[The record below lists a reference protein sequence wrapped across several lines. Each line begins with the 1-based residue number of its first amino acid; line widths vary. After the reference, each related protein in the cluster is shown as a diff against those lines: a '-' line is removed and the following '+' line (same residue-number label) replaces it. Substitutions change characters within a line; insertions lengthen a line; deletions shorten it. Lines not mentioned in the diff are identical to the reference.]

1 MSNPAQS
8 QTPYLDALKAHLAAE
23 VRSFH
28 MPGHQ
33 GGRGAPARLL
43 ELLGPEVW
51 RADLTQV
58 HGLDDIHRP
67 DGPCGQAQRLAAE
80 AYGADFTYFLVNG
93 SSSGNQIMAMAAL
106 HRGQSV
112 LVARN
117 AHRSTVAGIL
127 LAGAEPVYYQ
137 GPYDPAMQVW
147 EPPQVEHLEAAWR
160 PDLTALWL
168 TNPSYYGAS
177 GPIERLVEW
186 AHRRD
191 LICLVD
197 EAWGAHLHFH
207 PDLPSSAVTAGAD
220 LVVQSVHKTL
230 GGLSQAAQLHVR
242 QGRVDQARLENWV
255 RWLSSTS
262 PFCPLLAS
270 IDAVRHQMVSQGR
283 ELLTQVIELATQTR
297 RRLAQLERVTVF
309 SARSG
314 GDPTRVVARV
324 AGYTGR
330 ELEAALYS
338 RQIQV
343 EMSDAHQV
351 VLLFSPGHQA
361 QDVDHLVE
369 AFAQLPLREAP
380 PRPLRNWPPVPE
392 QACSPR
398 QALERPSEAVPL
410 QQAVGRIGVELVTP
424 YPPGIPVLYPGE
436 VISAEAVAYLKFE
449 QASGVDIE
457 GAFDSTLKTLR
468 VIT

>member
-1 MSNPAQS
+1 MTPGQS
-8 QTPYLDALKAHLAAE
+8 ETPYLDALKAHLATK

-33 GGRGAPARLL
+33 GGRGVSSRLL
-43 ELLGPEVW
+43 ELIGPEVL

-80 AYGADFTYFLVNG
+80 AYGADHTYFLVNG

-106 HRGQSV
+106 DQGDSV

-117 AHRSTVAGIL
+117 AHRSTLAGVL

-137 GPYDPAMQVW
+137 GPYNPTMQVF
-147 EPPQVEHLEAAWR
+147 EPPRLEHLEAAWR
-160 PDLTALWL
+160 PGLTAVWL

-177 GPIERLVEW
+177 GPIQELVDW
-186 AHRRD
+186 AHRRG

-207 PDLPSSAVTAGAD
+207 PDLPPSALTAGAD

-230 GGLSQAAQLHVR
+230 GGLSQAAQLHFR
-242 QGRVDQARLENWV
+242 RGRIEPARLQNWV

-283 ELLTQVIELATQTR
+283 ALLTQVIDLANQSR
-297 RRLAQLERVTVF
+297 ARLGELERVEVF
-309 SARSG
+309 APPPA

-324 AGYTGR
+324 VGYSGR
-330 ELEAALYS
+330 ELEAALY
-338 RQIQV
+338 QGGVQV
-343 EMSDAHQV
+343 EMSDANQV
-351 VLLFSPGHQA
+351 VLLFSPGHQSE
-361 QDVDHLVE
+361 DVDHLVA
-369 AFAQLPLREAP
+369 AFQQLPARP
-380 PRPLRNWPPVPE
+380 PRPPRSHPWPPLPL
-392 QACSPR
+392 QACTPR
-398 QALERPSEAVPL
+398 QALERPSQSVPL
-410 QQAVGRIGVELVTP
+410 EQAVGRVGAELVTP

-436 VISAEAVAYLKFE
+436 VISAEAVDYLKLE
-449 QASGVDIE
+449 QAWGVDIE